1 MYDFEAASK
10 NTALS
15 GRQIGHYIQYSN
27 TIHELFQD
35 VIKLVSIVNKD
46 DIINLVSIVN
56 KDDSI
61 IRQTELFL
69 T

>member
-1 MYDFEAASK
+1 MTLK
-10 NTALS
+10 QLLK
-15 GRQIGHYIQYSN
+15 IQHLVADKLVIIFN
-27 TIHELFQD
+27 IQIHELFQD
-35 VIKLVSIVNKD
+35 VIK
-46 DIINLVSIVN
+46 LVSIVN